1 MLVKGATG
9 VKFIAYCLFVAQ
21 PLSGLILTC
30 QLDNKLQWNFNQ
42 NKKKTFFIHENAVE
56 NVVCE
61 MAAILSRGHRVKTM
75 IVIGQYPTD
84 ASFLWI
90 KAVD

>member
-9 VKFIAYCLFVAQ
+9 VKFMAYCLFVAQ

-30 QLDNKLQWNFNQ
+30 QLDNKLQWILIKI
-42 NKKKTFFIHENAVE
+42 KKKFIHENAVE

-61 MAAILSRGHRVKTM
+61 MAAILSRGHRVKTVM
-75 IVIGQYPTD
+75 LNGQYPAD

-90 KAVD
+90 KALD